1 MSKPWQVTLLT
12 IFPEMF
18 PGPLKDSIAGNAL
31 EEGKWGLSTV
41 NIRDFAKDKH
51 KTVDD
56 KPFGGG
62 AGMVMR
68 PDVLGEAID
77 SIKGNVGK
85 LIYMSPR
92 GKPLKQEKVDELT
105 EESHIGILCG
115 RYEGI
120 DQRVIEEYDIEEV
133 SIGDYVLSGGE
144 IPALVLIDA
153 CVRKLSGVIGNA
165 ATLDE
170 ESFASG
176 LLEYP
181 HYTRPAEWRKREV
194 PDVLVSGDH
203 SKIEKWR
210 TCKSERLTKERR
222 KDLWDKYKN
231 NRG

>member
-1 MSKPWQVTLLT
+1 MTKPWKATILT

-18 PGPLKDSIAGNAL
+18 PGPLSESIAGNAL
-31 EEGKWGLSTV
+31 EEGKWSLETV
-41 NIRDFAKDKH
+41 NIRDFATDKH

-62 AGMVMR
+62 AGMVMC

-77 SIKGNVGK
+77 SIKESVDRV
-85 LIYMSPR
+85 IYMSPR
-92 GKPLKQEKVDELT
+92 GKPLTQEKVDELT
-105 EESHIGILCG
+105 GESHIGILCG